1 MKKHFQYFL
10 TVFSILVSIHLT
22 AQESLKW
29 DDTHS
34 KDWPAEC
41 KKVAISSTVDGKEQ
55 PAIVFQSIGEK
66 LRPLIVSLHTWSGG
80 YDQIDSLSWQCVENN
95 YNYIH
100 PHFRGPNNA
109 HEACG
114 SPLVIS
120 DIDDA
125 IDFAIKNFN
134 VDTGAIHVIG
144 VSGGGYATLL
154 TYMKSKHN
162 ISSFSAWASISDIEK
177 WYHESKGRKNKYA
190 KDIAQA
196 TTGLTFSGNNYHID
210 VEEARKRSP
219 MFMHTPIQKRANSK
233 LYIYEGIH
241 DGYTG
246 SVPIT
251 HSLNIY
257 NKIVSDFN
265 PADKADLVP
274 DYDIIEMLASRNF
287 VSSEK
292 GTLGNRVIHYQKT
305 FDDKVKLFIFEGG
318 HEMLTDIALNHV
330 KIIFQSH

>member
-1 MKKHFQYFL
+1 MNKHFRNLFL
-10 TVFSILVSIHLT
+10 VFCLVASIRLS

-29 DDTHS
+29 DDTLS

-41 KKVAISSTVDGKEQ
+41 IKINVTSTIDGKDQ
-55 PAIVFQSIGEK
+55 PVIVFQSSGK
-66 LRPLIVSLHTWSGG
+66 NPRPLIVSLHTWSGG

-100 PHFRGPNNA
+100 PHFRGPNTTY
-109 HEACG
+109 EACG
-114 SPLVIS
+114 SPLVLS

-125 IDFAIKNFN
+125 IDFALKNFN
-134 VDTGAIHVIG
+134 VDSGEIHVIG

-162 ISSFSAWASISDIEK
+162 IRTFSAWASISDIEK
-177 WYHESKGRKNKYA
+177 WFYESEGRKNKYS

-196 TTGLTFSGNNYHID
+196 TTGMTFSGKDYHFD
-210 VEEARKRSP
+210 PDEARQRSP
-219 MFMHTPIQKRANSK
+219 VVMSTPIQKRTNSK

-257 NKIVSDFN
+257 NKIVSGFN
-265 PADKADLVP
+265 SANKADFVP
-274 DYDIIEMLASRNF
+274 ESHIIEMLASRNF
-287 VSSEK
+287 VSPEK
-292 GTLGNRVIHYQKT
+292 DTIGNRVIHYQKT
-305 FDDKVKLFIFEGG
+305 FEDKVQLTIFEGG
-318 HEMLTDIALNHV
+318 HEMLTNVALNHV
-330 KIIFQSH
+330 NNPEPIR